1 MRLGHARQL
10 FDRIR
15 CTEIRIVRVHAC
27 KRGDAEFLLQCS
39 CKRMRVALSDGD
51 DVARGNRVFFE
62 QRGDQLQHR
71 LK

>member
-1 MRLGHARQL
+1 M
-10 FDRIR
+10 
-15 CTEIRIVRVHAC
+15 RVHAC